1 MKWNMRTSSISL
13 LVILFLANIA
23 SAAWSDS
30 IQGSPIVDRF
40 SAREIGVANV
50 SACMI
55 QDARGRLFA
64 GGDKL
69 LVFDGVSW
77 KNYPMRDS
85 YAINAMCFDQEGR
98 LWAGGYNQ
106 LGYYTETAAGEFI
119 FTSLRDRLPPDQRI
133 FFGTWGCGV
142 VEGKVYFIC
151 KSKIFRWDGDSF
163 TTWDFPTDVRLFP
176 VSTGNELWFTHLE
189 SGLYRLTADGP
200 QLEYRPAQ
208 LAHHA
213 AFWIEHDSQGLFLI
227 SRDGVYRAGHPDQVL
242 CAKETLDFL
251 RPNALSSV
259 ARLPDGNFALGTL
272 DGLGIMAPD
281 GRLLRILRHE
291 DGLPANPVNS
301 LYLDRENHLWITS
314 ISSTGICRIA
324 ASGAS
329 SLFHEWRPG
338 DHASIAQLSING
350 DALYA
355 ATDIGVHQ
363 LQPTPHATSRFAP
376 LPALPSDCFSLLP
389 WGSGLLLGDFGTLQY
404 FDARRCSLICA
415 VPGTKFMAMAASHQ
429 TDGVIYCIEN
439 HDLARLRQN
448 ADGEW
453 ENEVLQALPDWT
465 KNLFLDPQDNVW
477 LGSFRQGVS
486 RFVQSTGR
494 IHVVH
499 NGQSAGLPAEFS
511 CVTGYQDHVYFF
523 TARQA
528 FVANALTARFHRIV
542 EFPEVHCHAC
552 SLSHDGRRAYVAF
565 ERARNA
571 NAITYGLGV
580 LQLDEKGEP
589 LGWHEFQVPGLETAG
604 VPSTLLTTA
613 ENGEDAVWIGG
624 SESILHIKPS
634 ELALI
639 QTPARPWLQ
648 AHESSGRPGSAEQ
661 LPIYDFAH
669 HHLFIEVGAHEID
682 QRSDLWFQTRL
693 GPGNTEW
700 SAASPRSAFEF
711 NDLVNGSYCFSARAV
726 NSAGQISEPATF
738 KFRIRPPWYRSTW
751 AYSSY
756 ACMLAAGFY
765 CVARTRERIIRARNR
780 ELEDLVAVR
789 TDKLIKANATKDE
802 FLANVSHEIRNP
814 LNGVVGLA
822 AAIDSSGFDPKTQQR
837 FTQLR
842 HCTAHLSGLLEDLL
856 DYSGLDADAVKLNP
870 QPFNLQELVES
881 VAALSAAESALTG
894 IPVEIAVS
902 PTVPDLL
909 IGDVARIRQILLNY
923 VVNGLKYSGRGI
935 VRLTVWC
942 RSGETEF
949 PVIIFAVSDD
959 GPGIPPEEQARLFT
973 RFERGSAARA
983 LKVAGTGLGLSLCK
997 KLGEEMGGRLWL
1009 ESKSNAGNT
1018 FYFEVCLPVAA
1029 ASQTGQNDANLPLA
1043 FARFQRALV
1052 VDDEEYNRLA
1062 LSALLEEIGFHVVAA
1077 SDGDKAITAA
1087 RTENFDI
1094 VFLDIRMPARDGLET
1109 TRALRA
1115 MAHLDP
1121 HVPIVVTTAYIS
1133 ESIRAQCVAAGVAG
1147 FITKPV
1153 TLEKIRSSFFAG
1165 TQDAPSVQPG
1175 RLADDPQPSYP
1186 LATIRLMAA
1195 RKGVSWSTELA
1206 SFLDDLAKET
1216 LVLTAAVQQH
1226 DHVNAPFA
1234 AHRLIARLVYLRAT
1248 EAADVVTK
1256 IESNAMN
1263 GLWPEAESA
1272 VTRLEALITKLREQ
1286 TASLAKNTP

>member
-1 MKWNMRTSSISL
+1 M
-13 LVILFLANIA
+13 
-23 SAAWSDS
+23 
-30 IQGSPIVDRF
+30 
-40 SAREIGVANV
+40 
-50 SACMI
+50 SACTI
-55 QDARGRLFA
+55 QDSRGRLFA

-69 LVFDGVSW
+69 LVFDGASW
-77 KNYPMRDS
+77 KNYPMPDS
-85 YAINAMCFDQEGR
+85 YAINAMCFDKEGR
-98 LWAGGYNQ
+98 LWAGGFNQ
-106 LGYYTETAAGEFI
+106 VGYYTETAAGEFI
-119 FTSLRDRLPPDQRI
+119 FTSLRDRLPKDQRI
-133 FFGTWGCGV
+133 FFGIWGCGI

-151 KSKIFRWDGDSF
+151 NSKILRWDGNSF

-176 VSTGNELWFTHLE
+176 ASTGNELWFTHLE

-213 AFWIEHDSQGLFLI
+213 AFWIEHDNQGLFLI
-227 SRDGVYRAGHPDQVL
+227 SRDGIYRAGHPDQIL

-272 DGLGIMAPD
+272 NGLGIMTPD
-281 GRLLRILRHE
+281 GRLLRIFRHE

-301 LYLDRENHLWITS
+301 LYLDRENRLWVTS

-329 SLFHEWRPG
+329 SVFREWLPG
-338 DHASIAQLSING
+338 DHASITQLSINS
-350 DALYA
+350 DTLYA
-355 ATDIGVHQ
+355 ATDLGVYQ
-363 LQPTPHATSRFAP
+363 LQPTPHATSRFGP
-376 LPALPSDCFSLLP
+376 LPSLPSDCFSLLP
-389 WGSGLLLGDFGTLQY
+389 WDRGLLLGDFGTLQY
-404 FDARRCSLICA
+404 FDGHHSLLICA
-415 VPGTKFMAMAASHQ
+415 VPATKFMAMAASRQ
-429 TDGVIYCIEN
+429 TDGLIYCIEN
-439 HDLARLRQN
+439 HNLARLRQN
-448 ADGEW
+448 GHGEW

-465 KNLFLDPQDNVW
+465 KNLYLDPQDNVW
-477 LGSFRQGVS
+477 LGSLRQGVL
-486 RFVQSTGR
+486 RFVQSTGH

-499 NGQSAGLPAEFS
+499 NGQSNGLPAEFS
-511 CVTGYQDHVYFF
+511 CVTGYERHIYFF

-528 FVANALTARFHRIV
+528 FVADALTAHFHRIV
-542 EFPEVHCHAC
+542 EFPEVHCNAC

-604 VPSTLLTTA
+604 IPSTLLATL

-634 ELALI
+634 ELTLI
-639 QTPARPWLQ
+639 QTPTRPWLHV
-648 AHESSGRPGSAEQ
+648 HESPDRPDSGEQ
-661 LPIYDFAH
+661 VPSYEFAH
-669 HHLFIEVGAHEID
+669 HHLFIQVGSHEID
-682 QRSDLWFQTRL
+682 QRGDLWFQTRL
-693 GPGNTEW
+693 GPGSIEW

-711 NDLVNGSYCFSARAV
+711 TDLVNGSYDFSVRAV
-726 NSAGQISEPATF
+726 NSAGQTSEPVTF
-738 KFRIRPPWYRSTW
+738 KFCIRPPWYRSAW

-756 ACMLAAGFY
+756 VCIIVAGFY
-765 CVARTRERIIRARNR
+765 YIARTRERMMRARNR
-780 ELEDLVAVR
+780 ELEDLVSVR

-814 LNGVVGLA
+814 LNGVVGLVA
-822 AAIDSSGFDPKTQQR
+822 AMDSGGFDPKTQQR

-842 HCTAHLSGLLEDLL
+842 HCTTHLSGLLEDLL

-870 QPFNLQELVES
+870 QPFNLHELVES
-881 VAALSAAESALTG
+881 VAALSAAESGLTG
-894 IPVEIAVS
+894 VPVEIAVS
-902 PTVPDLL
+902 PTVPPLL

-949 PVIIFAVSDD
+949 PVIVFAVSDD
-959 GPGIPPEEQARLFT
+959 GQGIAPEEQARLFT
-973 RFERGSAARA
+973 RFERGTAAQTQ
-983 LKVAGTGLGLSLCK
+983 KVTGTGLGLSLCK

-1009 ESKSNAGNT
+1009 ESKSDVGNI

-1029 ASQTGQNDANLPLA
+1029 PSQTGQNDVSLPAA
-1043 FARFQRALV
+1043 FARLQRALV

-1062 LSALLEEIGFHVVAA
+1062 LSALLEGIGFYVVAA
-1077 SDGDKAITAA
+1077 SDGDKAVAA
-1087 RTENFDI
+1087 SRSEYFDI

-1121 HVPIVVTTAYIS
+1121 HMPIVATTAYIS
-1133 ESIRAQCVAAGVAG
+1133 DPIRAQCVAAGVSG

-1153 TLEKIRSSFFAG
+1153 TLEKIRSSFFTG
-1165 TQDAPSVQPG
+1165 TKDASSVQSPD
-1175 RLADDPQPSYP
+1175 ATQCNYP

-1195 RKGVSWSTELA
+1195 RKGVSWSTELTN
-1206 SFLDDLAKET
+1206 FLDDLAEET
-1216 LVLTAAVQQH
+1216 LVLTAAVQQR
-1226 DHVNAPFA
+1226 DHVIAPFA
-1234 AHRLIARLVYLRAT
+1234 AHRLVARLVYLRAI
-1248 EAADVVTK
+1248 EAADIVTK
-1256 IESNAMN
+1256 IESNAIN
-1263 GLWPEAESA
+1263 GLWPDAESA
-1272 VTRLEALITKLREQ
+1272 VTKLEALITKLREQ
-1286 TASLAKNTP
+1286 TVSLAKKTL